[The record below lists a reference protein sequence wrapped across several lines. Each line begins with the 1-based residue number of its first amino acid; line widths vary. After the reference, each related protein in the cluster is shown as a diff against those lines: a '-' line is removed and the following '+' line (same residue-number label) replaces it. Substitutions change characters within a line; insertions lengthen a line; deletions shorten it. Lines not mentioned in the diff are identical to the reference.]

1 MSWWEKLKEIGLGLF
16 GKDDVIESASRVALQ
31 TYLNYQ
37 LQNPLGPAAIKDSTS
52 VFQPIQQLSKQY
64 VFDVNYYKLYYV
76 EVKSVVEVS
85 TKLNI
90 CMIKPRTSKTL

>member
-1 MSWWEKLKEIGLGLF
+1 M
-16 GKDDVIESASRVALQ
+16 IESASRVALQ

-37 LQNPLGPAAIKDSTS
+37 LQNPLGPAAIKDSVF

-64 VFDVNYYKLYYV
+64 VFGVNYSKLYYV